1 MDKNTKEEYEKAR
14 DLRNLATYFRKSLD
28 TTTEQGK
35 ETEKHFNAVISYAA
49 ELMEF
54 FAKH

>member
-1 MDKNTKEEYEKAR
+1 MDKNTREEYEKAR

-35 ETEKHFNAVISYAA
+35 ETEKHFNAVITYAA

-54 FAKH
+54 YAKH